1 MPSSLVKRS
10 TAQLVSPQE
19 YSGSNTLQ
27 QMDQGVYVN
36 DINVMIGSSFT
47 KMRPNNDFLKVK
59 FGETVRMTEGAFD
72 DTELPTSL
80 VLSGTSGSITVY
92 AKSHISMN
100 FFQSVSIDPE
110 SGKKLSGVALAPSHD
125 LLDYDFGQPD
135 FFQDGTGYTDKNSSI
150 SPLWLIDVNPIDLPS
165 LISDT
170 MVNSTEIISTDGVID
185 PFSVRQEADRS
196 FIEMPFRFKGFR
208 GDLVNDNTYRR
219 STLIVDELPTA
230 STRARSGPSGTPSTY
245 STDPFL
251 DAGNEF
257 GLDELTDSADI
268 GPVNAE
274 GYVAVETSVSSPFV
288 DSSDRVILCDSLEID
303 DTDFMKNIVLNLT
316 GSRYFPT
323 HDQLSRDH
331 VSLAHGFVYDNNYTG
346 IESIAFGGLLK

>member
-1 MPSSLVKRS
+1 MSSSTIKRS
-10 TAQLVSPQE
+10 TALLVSPPE

-27 QMDQGVYVN
+27 QFDQGVYVN
-36 DINVMIGSSFT
+36 DINVMIGSAFT

-59 FGETVRMTEGAFD
+59 FGERVRMTEGAFD
-72 DTELPTSL
+72 DTESPSSL

-92 AKSHISMN
+92 EKSQISMN
-100 FFQSVSIDPE
+100 FFQRGVVDPE
-110 SGKKLSGVALAPSHD
+110 SGKKLSGVALAPSHE

-135 FFQDGTGYTDKNSSI
+135 FFQDGTSYEDKNSSI
-150 SPLWLIDVNPIDLPS
+150 SPLWIIDVNPVDLPS
-165 LISDT
+165 LISSD
-170 MVNSTEIISTDGVID
+170 MVNSTELISTDGVID

-196 FIEMPFRFKGFR
+196 FIEIPFRYKGFR
-208 GDLVNDNTYRR
+208 GDLVNDNAYRR
-219 STLIVDELPTA
+219 STLIVDELPTVA
-230 STRARSGPSGTPSTY
+230 SRLRSGPGGTPDTY

-257 GLDELTDSADI
+257 GLDELTDSSDI
-268 GPVNAE
+268 GPVNSE
-274 GYVAVETSVSSPFV
+274 GYVMVETSVSSPFV
-288 DSSDRVILCDSLEID
+288 DSSDRVILCELLEID